1 MSITPAT
8 STPSP
13 STSFANGNAS
23 DTASTD
29 AIHRGV
35 DTAGAALHS
44 SIDKVAIP
52 ARSAVDRMSTAAHES
67 VDKLASTANSTADR
81 FSTQTRRVTEAPARA
96 LESSKTWVQAKPLEA
111 VGIALAFGFIVG
123 RLTSR

>member
-1 MSITPAT
+1 MPITSASSSNFT
-8 STPSP
+8 
-13 STSFANGNAS
+13 NGDGVGLA
-23 DTASTD
+23 ATD
-29 AIHRGV
+29 AIRRGV

-44 SIDKVAIP
+44 GIDKVANP
-52 ARSAVDRMSTAAHES
+52 ARSAVDAVSTAAHES
-67 VDKLASTANSTADR
+67 VDKMASTANNTADR

-96 LESSKTWVQAKPLEA
+96 LESSKTWVQGKPIEA

>member
-1 MSITPAT
+1 MQTSSTFPNGNGNGTA
-8 STPSP
+8 STP
-13 STSFANGNAS
+13 
-23 DTASTD
+23 ASTD

-44 SIDKVAIP
+44 SIDKVADP
-52 ARSAVDRMSTAAHES
+52 ARSAVDRMSSAAHES

-81 FSTQTRRVTEAPARA
+81 FSAETRRISEAPARA
-96 LESSKTWVQAKPLEA
+96 FACSKSWVQDKPLEA
-111 VGIALAFGFIVG
+111 VGAALALGFILG